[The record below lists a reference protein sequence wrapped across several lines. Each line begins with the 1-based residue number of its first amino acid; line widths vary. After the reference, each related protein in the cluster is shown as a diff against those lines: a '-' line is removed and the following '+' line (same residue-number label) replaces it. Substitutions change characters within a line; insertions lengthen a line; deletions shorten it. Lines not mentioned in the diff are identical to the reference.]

1 MLSADIVSA
10 LTLLHESPPPRKTND
25 VLRTISGA
33 TDFIDPSRIAVCL
46 ILLLCVCVLAQML
59 GAPVTLLSLLTTS
72 DMLAGSVSEDFSV
85 LPPVPELHPFS
96 ALRLR
101 VDRHPV
107 PHLPVLATSV
117 FHPPLT

>member
-1 MLSADIVSA
+1 ML
-10 LTLLHESPPPRKTND
+10 RN
-25 VLRTISGA
+25 ISGA
-33 TDFIDPSRIAVCL
+33 TDFIDHPQVTVCL
-46 ILLLCVCVLAQML
+46 SLLLCVCVLAQML

-85 LPPVPELHPFS
+85 LPPVPELRPFS
-96 ALRLR
+96 ALCLR
-101 VDRHPV
+101 VDGHPI